1 MSDCIKNPRSF
12 IPCFVCG
19 RLFAQ
24 HSLKFHQ
31 PKCLLRWQADN
42 KKKPLN
48 ERHPTP
54 IDPKIWLADSGEDE
68 DLGHTLEKEEQS
80 IPEVRPATRTL
91 LYPTPNIVHP
101 VIFSVNKARGKQAT
115 TIREQPSPRQRI
127 SDYNSKGDF

>member
-68 DLGHTLEKEEQS
+68 DLGHTVEKEEQ
-80 IPEVRPATRTL
+80 
-91 LYPTPNIVHP
+91 
-101 VIFSVNKARGKQAT
+101 
-115 TIREQPSPRQRI
+115 
-127 SDYNSKGDF
+127 